1 MLKAYQFRLNPS
13 HHQRTILLKTLDM
26 CRWVYNETL
35 ATRKNSWEQEQKSL
49 SLYETNKLL
58 TGWKL
63 EKPELCGVHSQVLQ
77 NVQARVDLAFQA
89 FFRRVKA
96 GEAPGY
102 PRFRGRGRYDSF
114 TFKQSGFSIGENKLF
129 LSKIGLIKI
138 VLHRPMEG
146 KIKTLTVRRDN
157 VGNWYAC
164 FSCEVPEHPL
174 PVIKN
179 AIGVDMGLESFLT
192 LSDGEKVFNP
202 RFFRKDEQAL
212 SKAHRQLSKAE
223 KGTPERAKRRKVVA
237 HLHQRIANKRKN
249 FAHQLSRQLV
259 NQYGVIVFEKLNE
272 QGMLQ
277 NHHIAKSIHDAAW
290 RQLIQFSMYK
300 AVEADRAV
308 VLVDPKGT
316 SQRCSHCGMVV
327 QKSLSIHIHDC
338 PSCGLK
344 IDRDE
349 NAALNILA
357 LGLESLG
364 VNRRSHPDS
373 TVVE

>member
-1 MLKAYQFRLNPS
+1 MKAYQFRLNPS
-13 HHQRTILLKTLDM
+13 HHQRTLLLKTLDT

-35 ATRKNSWEQEQKSL
+35 AIRKNTWQQEKKTL

-58 TGWKL
+58 TGWKV
-63 EKPELCGVHSQVLQ
+63 EKPELIDVHSQVLQ
-77 NVQARVDLAFQA
+77 NVQARVDLAFQG

-96 GEAPGY
+96 GLTPGY

-114 TFKQSGFSIGENKLF
+114 TFKQSGFTICENKLL
-129 LSKIGLIKI
+129 LSKIGPVKI

-146 KIKTLTVRRDN
+146 QVKTLTVRREA

-164 FSCEVPEHPL
+164 FSCEVPDHPL
-174 PVIKN
+174 SICETAV
-179 AIGVDMGLESFLT
+179 GVDVELESFIT
-192 LSDGEKVFNP
+192 LSNGEKVANP

-212 SKAHRQLSKAE
+212 AKAQRRLSKAE
-223 KGTPERAKRRKVVA
+223 KGTPERTKHRKVVA
-237 HLHQRIANKRKN
+237 HIHHRIANRRKN

-259 NQYGVIVFEKLNE
+259 NNDGVIIIEKLNE
-272 QGMLQ
+272 QGMMQ
-277 NHHIAKSIHDAAW
+277 NHHLAKSIGGAAW
-290 RQLIQFSMYK
+290 GQLIQYSMYK
-300 AVEADRAV
+300 AVDAGRVV

-316 SQRCSHCGMVV
+316 SQRCSRCGMVV
-327 QKSLSIHIHDC
+327 HKSLSVRVHDC
-338 PSCGLK
+338 PTCGLK

-364 VNRRSHPDS
+364 TIRRSHAAFAA
-373 TVVE
+373 VE